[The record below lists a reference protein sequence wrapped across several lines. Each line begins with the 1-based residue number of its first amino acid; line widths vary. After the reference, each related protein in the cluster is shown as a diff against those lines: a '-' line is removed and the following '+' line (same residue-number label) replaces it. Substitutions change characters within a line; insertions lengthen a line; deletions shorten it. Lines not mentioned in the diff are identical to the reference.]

1 VRLPNA
7 SHTIIE
13 QGKLEGYLLSELHPV
28 GRFKARFFASLGFT
42 AHNWRELDT
51 ALRSQHLSE
60 AATPGAVEA
69 FGQSFTI
76 RAILKGPGGAAL
88 VTSVWFVRTGEA
100 VARFITAYP
109 GGKA

>member
-1 VRLPNA
+1 VRLPNVDHA
-7 SHTIIE
+7 IVE
-13 QGKLEGYLLSELHPV
+13 QGKLEGYLLSEVHPV

-42 AHNWRELDT
+42 AHNWRELET
-51 ALRSQHLSE
+51 ALRWQHLPES
-60 AATPGAVEA
+60 ATPGPVEA

-100 VARFITAYP
+100 VARFVTAYP

>member
-1 VRLPNA
+1 MPNA
-7 SHTIIE
+7 DHAVID
-13 QGKLEGYLLSELHPV
+13 QVKLEGYLLSEVHPV

-42 AHNWRELDT
+42 VHNWRELEA
-51 ALRSQHLSE
+51 ALRSQHLLE
-60 AATPGAVEA
+60 PAMPGPVEA

-100 VARFITAYP
+100 VARFVTAYP

>member
-7 SHTIIE
+7 DQAIIE
-13 QGKLEGYLLSELHPV
+13 RVKLEGYLLAEAHPV
-28 GRFKARFFASLGFT
+28 GRFKARCFASLGFT
-42 AHNWRELDT
+42 AHTWRDLEA

-60 AATPGAVEA
+60 PATPGPVEV

-76 RAILKGPGGAAL
+76 RAILKGPGGEAL
-88 VTSVWFVRTGEA
+88 VTSVRFVRTGEA
-100 VARFITAYP
+100 VARFVTAYP